1 MFTLQPDFR
10 FKTFN
15 EATVEF
21 LKENNVKGLIL
32 DIDNTLEP
40 YEHALP
46 GEHVKAWLKALA
58 DAGAQGKDHHAA

>member
-32 DIDNTLEP
+32 DIDNTLVP
-40 YEHALP
+40 YEIP
-46 GEHVKAWLKALA
+46 EPTDEVRAWLNLMSENGMKIAFL
-58 DAGAQGKDHHAA
+58 